1 MRRATERRNVLREIL
16 ATEESYLGALTVLV
30 NQFQERLSPLLSET
44 ERENVFMGCREL
56 LTVHGLFFN
65 KLRFQVPSCVVTR
78 RFGEGSVVD

>member
-1 MRRATERRNVLREIL
+1 MLREIL

-56 LTVHGLFFN
+56 LVVHGHFFN
-65 KLRFQVPSCVVTR
+65 KLRSQVPSCV
-78 RFGEGSVVD
+78 SVVLCVSVYMCSLPY